1 MSFFRIALTTCSLAL
16 AALVQPVIAGDR
28 VVGPVSYS
36 IESHAPILERGDA
49 DLWSS
54 WYNKTRYEFFVEHH
68 IVDSRKVVCTTWC
81 TAEERRGSTKYRFPA
96 RSYVLYTA
104 PSGKYVKGF
113 RFASYEQFRTYNV
126 DVERFEDHGVN
137 TMFDR
142 WGIVLEA
149 GPADHYLGMSGD
161 LRGPDRG
168 MYYDFWGHAEIQIAD
183 IDYSRLRYRG
193 SMVAPSSRGR
203 SFLR

>member
-1 MSFFRIALTTCSLAL
+1 
-16 AALVQPVIAGDR
+16 
-28 VVGPVSYS
+28 
-36 IESHAPILERGDA
+36 
-49 DLWSS
+49 
-54 WYNKTRYEFFVEHH
+54 
-68 IVDSRKVVCTTWC
+68 
-81 TAEERRGSTKYRFPA
+81 
-96 RSYVLYTA
+96 
-104 PSGKYVKGF
+104 
-113 RFASYEQFRTYNV
+113 
-126 DVERFEDHGVN
+126 
-137 TMFDR
+137 MFDR